1 MLGYTGQM
9 IFSIVCSC
17 RSNSCA
23 VLTSSPASIDDL
35 RKTSP
40 LPISVDR
47 TLKGTSQAAG
57 HLSLTIS
64 NRLLNTDL
72 KVIYLETMP
81 WYLQFYLHTMHAE
94 VSQDA
99 DWSYNSTS
107 NISGVEDFVSL
118 INYIPSIPHSRP
130 TTLQVLLRIPANS
143 TLSLKM
149 DVTKSFLRNT
159 EYPPDAQRGWDLP
172 PAVFTVLDYEGEND
186 LRSQERGPAEIPG
199 RWKIYTKPLLVDLA
213 TPDFSMPYNV
223 IIFTCSLIAFLFGS
237 IFNILTRKFVVV
249 DLGGDVGD
257 GKEKKE

>member
-23 VLTSSPASIDDL
+23 ILTSSPASIDDL

-143 TLSLKM
+143 TLNLRM

-249 DLGGDVGD
+249 DLGEEVGD